1 MTQGSQFR
9 PATDK
14 RGRVSRYR
22 VELPHA
28 GIFETERNRFEATEY
43 AEKRIGW
50 KGRYLGVRDRVL
62 GITLASHRLESERL
76 SKLKA
81 LAVFSSDALSS
92 VAYATQEIL
101 FVLVLAGP
109 AAIKYSLPIAG
120 CIALLLA
127 VVIASYRQ
135 TVRAYPSGGGA
146 YIVAHENLGIGAGL
160 IAASALLIDYVLT
173 VSVSVAAGMDA
184 LASLNAG
191 FRPLAVPL
199 AVGIVGIVALI
210 NLRGVSESG
219 TIFSIPTYAF
229 VVTLSIA
236 IVIVLGKIVTG
247 GGNPL
252 AAGTP
257 DPAALQGNFESLG
270 LLLLLKAFAN
280 GCTALTGVE
289 AISNGVQAFKQPAAK
304 NASRTLLAMGLI
316 LGSMFIGMTIVARY
330 YAFIPAEDNTIPA
343 QLGARAFG
351 DGTVL
356 FGFLQVM
363 TAAILVLAANTSF
376 ADFPRLSAILARDGY
391 MPRVFHARG
400 NRLVFSYGII
410 VLASLAAILLMVF
423 DAKTTRLIP
432 LYALGV
438 FLSFTLSQAGM
449 VRHWLR
455 QKERGWQ
462 RAAVVNGVG
471 ACATGIVFIVIMEA
485 KFAEGAWVVVILIP
499 VLASVCWLIGRFYR
513 ALRRS
518 LHVAP
523 GAILDLAA
531 HGKSAVPI
539 IVPVEDINL
548 ASVMAISAACERSRD
563 VTAVHVTIDPDE
575 PSDVFNRWP
584 QQFPNIP
591 LVVIDSPYRTA
602 ADPIA
607 AYVDDRLRVS
617 PHEATVLIPVIEVH
631 HWYQRLLVN
640 QSLRRLSRL
649 LAPRRQVQVVNYP
662 FSPGSAPRGAR
673 DPKRRA

>member
-1 MTQGSQFR
+1 MPQSSK
-9 PATDK
+9 PNATTSK
-14 RGRVSRYR
+14 QPSTPSVAR
-22 VELPHA
+22 A
-28 GIFETERNRFEATEY
+28 GKDAICAS
-43 AEKRIGW
+43 AIGV
-50 KGRYLGVRDRVL
+50 LGV
-62 GITLASHRLESERL
+62 TLASHRLEGERL
-76 SKLKA
+76 SKVKA

-127 VVIASYRQ
+127 IVIASYRQ

-146 YIVAHENLGIGAGL
+146 YIVAHENLGVGAGL

-184 LASLNAG
+184 LASLNAE
-191 FRPLAVPL
+191 FRPFAVPL
-199 AVGIVGIVALI
+199 AIGIVLLVALI

-229 VVTLSIA
+229 VVTLSVA
-236 IVIVLGKIVTG
+236 ILVVLIKILAG

-252 AAGTP
+252 SAGTP
-257 DPAALQGNFESLG
+257 DPNALNGNFESLG

-316 LGSMFIGMTIVARY
+316 LGTMFIGMTIVARY

-343 QLGARAFG
+343 QLGAHAFG

-356 FGFLQVM
+356 FSFLQIM

-391 MPRVFHARG
+391 MPRVFHTRG

-410 VLASLAAILLMVF
+410 VLASLSAILLLVF

-438 FLSFTLSQAGM
+438 FLSFTLSQSGM

-455 QKERGWQ
+455 DKEPGWK
-462 RAAVVNGVG
+462 RAAFVNGLG
-471 ACATGIVFIVIMEA
+471 AVATAIVFVVIMEA
-485 KFAEGAWVVVILIP
+485 KFTQGAWVVVILIP
-499 VLASVCWLIGRFYR
+499 ILAGACWLIGRFYK
-513 ALRRS
+513 ALKRS
-518 LHVAP
+518 LNVAP
-523 GAILDLAA
+523 DAILDLVPR
-531 HGKSAVPI
+531 GESRVPI

-548 ASVMAISAACERSRD
+548 ATVMALGACLRPLPRCHSRSRQ
-563 VTAVHVTIDPDE
+563 HRSRRTIGNSGALGP
-575 PSDVFNRWP
+575 PV
-584 QQFPNIP
+584 PNLP

-607 AYVDDRLRVS
+607 AYIDDRLRS
-617 PHEATVLIPVIEVH
+617 APHEVIVMIPVVEVRH
-631 HWYQRLLVN
+631 GFQRLLVN
-640 QSLRRLSRL
+640 QSLKRLTAL
-649 LAPRRQVQVVNYP
+649 LAARRQVQVVEHP
-662 FSPGSAPRGAR
+662 FSTGSARRRPLRR
-673 DPKRRA
+673 DVV